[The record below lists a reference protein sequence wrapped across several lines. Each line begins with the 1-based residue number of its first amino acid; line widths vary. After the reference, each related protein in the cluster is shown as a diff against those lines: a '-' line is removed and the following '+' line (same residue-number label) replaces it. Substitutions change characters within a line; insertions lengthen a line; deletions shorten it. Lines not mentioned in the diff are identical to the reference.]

1 MLEAREVRRKYNQ
14 KTFREIALEKID
26 KCIQF
31 AASRGETSIK
41 YRWPYQYLYDSYFI
55 YDLRDLG
62 YTVTDGNVVGG
73 LDKDT
78 LYISW

>member
-1 MLEAREVRRKYNQ
+1 MLDAQEVRRKYGQ
-14 KTFREIALEKID
+14 KTPREIELEKID

-31 AASRGETSIK
+31 AASKGETSIK
-41 YRWPYQYLYDSYFI
+41 YRWPHPYLYDNYFI

-62 YTVTDGNVVGG
+62 YTVTDGNTVGG
-73 LDKDT
+73 LDADT